1 VEWLMSARAMALG
14 VALTLSSVAVG
25 GMTQAAPP
33 AHYNGQ
39 ILSRQL
45 LASDIRGEGVSL
57 YRIIYWSRA
66 AAVSEYVTEPAA
78 PGHYPLLLNLH
89 GGSVVP
95 LRTADNLDYTARDAA
110 YFADPGVVAVYPEY
124 EGYLGSAGTVHGSLT
139 DLENIEDGIRAAE
152 QLHRINAARQY
163 VVGISLGGGLA
174 LMLAGIDQN
183 IRAVV
188 CVSPWVGLQITIR
201 WYEHHAKLGSAHYRE
216 MTLVHYLYGKN
227 LDAPAYNK
235 RSPHAGLIHAP
246 VLLLQGTGD
255 TSVAWQTVQTFYR
268 QLKAARKVAQLVLYP
283 GGQHGLH
290 GKYGPAS
297 TAALNAWFH
306 RDGLT
311 QFTLP

>member
-1 VEWLMSARAMALG
+1 MSARAMALG

-152 QLHRINAARQY
+152 QLHRINTAQQY
-163 VVGISLGGGLA
+163 VVGYSLGGGLA
-174 LMLAGIDQN
+174 LMLAGIDRN

-188 CVSPWVGLQITIR
+188 SVSPWVGLQDTVR
-201 WYEHHAKLGSAHYRE
+201 WYERHALLGGPFYDRMVLEQHY
-216 MTLVHYLYGKN
+216 YGTN
-227 LDAPAYNK
+227 LQSPAYNK

-255 TSVAWQTVQTFYR
+255 HHVVWQTVQIFYD
-268 QLKAARKVAQLVLYP
+268 QLKAAGKVAKLILYP
-283 GGQHGLH
+283 GGHHGLH
-290 GKYGPAS
+290 HRYSQAS
-297 TAALNAWFH
+297 TAAINAWFH
-306 RDGLT
+306 RYGLL
-311 QFTLP
+311 QFSL